1 MRWEVVHADAGEGEV
16 ADGRTSEAEGIC
28 GPGVRWGHSCNTVQG
43 GRYLYVFG
51 GYGHNKRQTNDVHVF
66 DTAMKSWSKP
76 TLKGIPPSPRDSHS
90 CTTIGDKLFVFG
102 GTDGKNPLKD
112 THILDTLSNTWIAP
126 NLFGEGPDAREGH
139 GAALVDKRIFI
150 FGGCGK
156 SETQEEKYYN
166 DLYILDTEKLTWER
180 AVTSGSPPSARDCHS
195 CSAWK
200 NQIIVLG
207 GEDSLGFYL
216 SDAYI
221 LIADTLVWEP
231 LKTFGKIFPPR
242 AGHTTVPLG
251 SNLFVFGGF
260 SDAKNLYDDLYVLN
274 VESRIWSKVI
284 PENQGPCARFS
295 VAGDCLDQ
303 WKGDLVFL
311 GGCSESLYAFDD
323 MYYLH
328 TDMPIMNGLYDRR
341 PEKLSIRRDL
351 KKRYQ
356 QEDLLNPGSLKD
368 NNFLKHSNHLHE
380 INQADSK
387 LSDHKSAGKVTFE
400 ARVINVNKFGYVIE
414 TIIDGKLLHG
424 MLFSS
429 TSNISKDNHVHWRMA
444 DDNSNKG
451 NTDLPTHVTSTP
463 VERGKISDQEQ
474 LDSLRAKRPRNS
486 NPFIDILGSNL
497 TNLTPSVKAAWN
509 VEPVSRVFLDL
520 EYDDSSDVPKV
531 PIDQTLS
538 GIFSA
543 SAPESSFLNE
553 GIEQW
558 NSSGRQMR

>member
-1 MRWEVVHADAGEGEV
+1 MRWEVVHADAGEV
-16 ADGRTSEAEGIC
+16 ADGRASEAEGIC

-66 DTAMKSWSKP
+66 DT
-76 TLKGIPPSPRDSHS
+76 
-90 CTTIGDKLFVFG
+90 V
-102 GTDGKNPLKD
+102 
-112 THILDTLSNTWIAP
+112 SNTWIAP
-126 NLFGEGPDAREGH
+126 NLFGEGPNAREGH

-207 GEDSLGFYL
+207 GEDSSGFYL

-221 LIADTLVWEP
+221 LNADTLGWEP

-242 AGHTTVPLG
+242 AGHTTVALG

-260 SDAKNLYDDLYVLN
+260 LDAKSLYDDIYVLN

-284 PENQGPCARFS
+284 PENQGPCARFA

-311 GGCSESLYAFDD
+311 GGCSESLYALDD

-328 TDMPIMNGLYDRR
+328 TDIPIVNGICDRR
-341 PEKLSIRRDL
+341 PEKLCIRRDL
-351 KKRYQ
+351 KKMYQ
-356 QEDLLNPGSLKD
+356 QEDLLYPGNIKD
-368 NNFLKHSNHLHE
+368 NIFLKHSYRLHE

-387 LSDHKSAGKVTFE
+387 LSYHKSSGKVTFE
-400 ARVINVNKFGYVIE
+400 ARVINLNKFGYVIE

-429 TSNISKDNHVHWRMA
+429 TSNISKDNHVHCRMA
-444 DDNSNKG
+444 DDNSNKE
-451 NTDLPTHVTSTP
+451 NTDLPTYVTSTP

-474 LDSLRAKRPRNS
+474 LDSPGAKKPRNS

-497 TNLTPSVKAAWN
+497 TNLTPSVKASWN
-509 VEPVSRVFLDL
+509 VEPVSRVLLDV
-520 EYDDSSDVPKV
+520 EYDDSSNVPKV
-531 PIDQTLS
+531 PIDQNLS
-538 GIFSA
+538 GNFSA
-543 SAPESSFLNE
+543 SAPESSFLNQ